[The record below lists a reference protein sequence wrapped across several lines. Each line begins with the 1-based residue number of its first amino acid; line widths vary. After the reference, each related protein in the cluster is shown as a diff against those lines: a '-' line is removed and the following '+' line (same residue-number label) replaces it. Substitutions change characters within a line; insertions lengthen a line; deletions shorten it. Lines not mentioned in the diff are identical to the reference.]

1 MRAAVA
7 VLLTLLA
14 AAPFASADLPST
26 PLTAPP
32 EASGVLDATA
42 YRTQV
47 DAAVDFALGY
57 QKPDGG
63 IYEYA
68 FLLRD
73 HQASLALVL
82 LANDAQTPVD
92 GPEMSALLA
101 YWEAHQNADGSFGSG
116 CCVPT
121 YTSTVLRGLLD
132 AGYDSDSLT
141 VQRALLNLRLT
152 QSAAGGWSDG
162 QAVAAHQ
169 TAWNV
174 ELLLRTGAPR
184 DDLAV
189 QRAVQF
195 LLTLRNAD
203 NGGFAPIVG
212 FFETEAV
219 TAHVIGALELY
230 LRTPA
235 GANELVP
242 VTEVQAALDGALGFL
257 AARIS
262 PTTGYW
268 QHSIGANAEI
278 VGPVIRYHAQR
289 GLAMPSWLM
298 AGVQA
303 LLDHQAPNGGLTNNQ
318 GTVTILDW
326 TLEAF
331 AGLLELPRALGASD
345 SLPVRT
351 GVNRDGAWQDATV
364 SVSLVDADGASVATT
379 SGPDG
384 LLTLSWTGLTP
395 GRYVVRVEA
404 SGAEPGET
412 VLWL

>member
-1 MRAAVA
+1 MRTAVA
-7 VLLTLLA
+7 VLLALLA
-14 AAPFASADLPST
+14 AVPFASADLPSPSLPPT

-32 EASGVLDATA
+32 EAHGVPDVTA

-47 DAAVDFALGY
+47 DSAVDYALGF

-63 IYEYA
+63 IYEYS

-73 HQASLALVL
+73 QDASLALVL

-92 GPEMSALLA
+92 GPQMGALLA

-121 YTSTVLRGLLD
+121 FTSNVLRGLLD
-132 AGYDSDSLT
+132 AGYDTDSLA
-141 VQRALLNLRLT
+141 VQRALAYLRLT
-152 QSAAGGWSDG
+152 QDASGGWSDG
-162 QAVAAHQ
+162 GFVSSHQ

-189 QRAVQF
+189 QRAMQF
-195 LLTLRNAD
+195 ILTTRNAT

-219 TAHVIGALELY
+219 TGHVVGAFERY

-235 GANELVP
+235 GGHELVSAAD
-242 VTEVQAALDGALGFL
+242 VQAALDGALGFL
-257 AARIS
+257 AARID
-262 PTTGYW
+262 PATGLW
-268 QHSIGANAEI
+268 QFSVGANAEI
-278 VGPVIRYHAQR
+278 VGPVIRHYAQR
-289 GLAMPSWLM
+289 GLAMPSWLLD
-298 AGVQA
+298 GVQA
-303 LLDHQAPNGGLTNNQ
+303 ILDRQAANGGLST
-318 GTVTILDW
+318 LDW

-345 SLPVRT
+345 SIPVQAT
-351 GVNRDGAWQDATV
+351 VNRNGDWQAATV
-364 SVSLVDADGASVATT
+364 GVTLVDAGGATVA
-379 SGPDG
+379 SAGGPAG
-384 LLTLSWTGLTP
+384 LVTLSWTGLAP

-412 VLWL
+412 ALWL

>member
-1 MRAAVA
+1 MRAIVLVLVA
-7 VLLTLLA
+7 LVSIPAALA
-14 AAPFASADLPST
+14 QLPST

-32 EASGVLDATA
+32 EAHGVADATA

-92 GPEMSALLA
+92 GPEMSALVA
-101 YWEAHQNADGSFGSG
+101 YWAAHQNPDGSFGSG
-116 CCVPT
+116 CCVPG
-121 YTSTVLRGLLD
+121 YTANVLRGLLD
-132 AGYDSDSLT
+132 AGYDADSLM
-141 VQRALLNLRLT
+141 VQRGLLNLRLT
-152 QSAAGGWSDG
+152 QSPSGGWSDG
-162 QAVAAHQ
+162 GAVASHQ

-174 ELLLRTGAPR
+174 ELLLRTGTPR
-184 DDLAV
+184 DDPSIQLAM
-189 QRAVQF
+189 QF
-195 LLTLRNAD
+195 LLTTRNPA
-203 NGGFAPIVG
+203 NGGFAPTPG

-219 TAHVIGALELY
+219 TAHVVGVLERY

-235 GANELVP
+235 GANELVAA
-242 VTEVQAALDGALGFL
+242 TELATALDGAIGFL
-257 AARIS
+257 AAGVD

-268 QHSIGANAEI
+268 QYNIGANAEI
-278 VGPVIRYHAQR
+278 VGPVIRYHAER
-289 GLAMPSWLM
+289 GLAMPAWLM
-298 AGVQA
+298 TGVQA

-318 GTVTILDW
+318 GTVTNLDG
-326 TLEAF
+326 TLKAF
-331 AGLLELPRALGASD
+331 AGLLELPRALGADD
-345 SLPVRT
+345 SLPVRA

-364 SVSLVDADGASVATT
+364 SVSLVDAGGATVAAT

-384 LLTLSWTGLTP
+384 LLTLTWLGLAP
-395 GRYVVRVEA
+395 GQYALRVEA
-404 SGAEPGET
+404 AGAEPSET
-412 VLWL
+412 TLWL